1 MLAVLVYA
9 QSRRSTGRAPPVT
22 FATDVCLAHPPEC
35 DGPDQFT
42 ARMVPR
48 TYALRSGR
56 RVEHH
61 AGVSVMLV
69 SKHGDTHAFDWSN
82 LLHWSSAML
91 YSSLVVQSNSLE
103 LRARL
108 RAATAA
114 SRGRANLSA
123 LGRTLLPTIP
133 ASTSVVHCSG
143 AESSGTPA
151 YMARGAH
158 SEMFALLAQAASLSI
173 ANALGIAAPPR
184 PPLALCTPRL
194 IHCFDG
200 LLSFQPK
207 GGSSFKDRL
216 GRWNREMLL
225 TGRMQQAGPNLLA
238 APFLAA
244 AYRLAGSSPP
254 AVVLP
259 RPRRRVVLLTRRT
272 QSRWT
277 NRPEAVRELRAIAT
291 GAGVGFVDA
300 GDAEA
305 LGRTNLPGGGACY
318 AARPQIELWRDAWLV
333 ISVVGAHESNLLFM
347 PSWPQA
353 AGLLESTNCGFFT
366 DSYSTLARA
375 VGTGHHRAQQ
385 LNARGRQCLPSTSQ
399 DYHVLNS
406 PREMDLR
413 NDTLG
418 SLLRFLVLLPAPP
431 LATGLLPGKL
441 HPFLAARQAS
451 RARAHWQRPAWQR
464 QRLQGRAADRRT
476 GTRLAY
482 AYHQPAAV

>member
-1 MLAVLVYA
+1 MGL
-9 QSRRSTGRAPPVT
+9 
-22 FATDVCLAHPPEC
+22 
-35 DGPDQFT
+35 FT
-42 ARMVPR
+42 ARLLPR
-48 TYALRSGR
+48 TYALRAGR

-158 SEMFALLAQAASLSI
+158 SEMFALLAQSASLSI

-184 PPLALCTPRL
+184 PPLAICTPRL

-366 DSYSTLARA
+366 DSYSVLARA
-375 VGTGHHRAQQ
+375 VGTGHHKAQQ
-385 LNARGRQCLPSTSQ
+385 LNARGRQCRPSTSQ
-399 DYHVLNS
+399 DYNVLNS

-418 SLLRFLVLLPAPP
+418 SLLRRLVLLQPAP
-431 LATGLLPGKL
+431 LATNATGLLPGKL

-451 RARAHWQRPAWQR
+451 RARASIGQPLSDDGSQRSAWQR
-464 QRLQGRAADRRT
+464 QRLHRGGGVGRFARVAAARAAAR
-476 GTRLAY
+476 G
-482 AYHQPAAV
+482 AAAGRMG